1 VVTVGVCAP
10 EERKGIAEMDDQLLT
25 SDVAPVGAAEDVVPE
40 TVGFR
45 PFPFGLEGPLLPAG
59 EEWFAVDWQ
68 PDPSVDHPCTNP
80 AP

>member
-1 VVTVGVCAP
+1 MDDRLPASDVTPVGV
-10 EERKGIAEMDDQLLT
+10 
-25 SDVAPVGAAEDVVPE
+25 VEDVVPG

-45 PFPFGLEGPLLPAG
+45 PIPFGSTRPLLPAG

-68 PDPSVDHPCTNP
+68 PEPSGDDTGANP